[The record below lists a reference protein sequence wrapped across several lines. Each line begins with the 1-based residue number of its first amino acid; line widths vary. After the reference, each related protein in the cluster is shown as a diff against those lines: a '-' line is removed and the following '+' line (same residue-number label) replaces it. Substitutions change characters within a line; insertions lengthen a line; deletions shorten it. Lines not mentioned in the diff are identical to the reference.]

1 MPEVPP
7 LMPENPRIPRGPLW
21 ICLLAPTLMAAVST
35 GLTFALGNSLRSSSV
50 MDWLPGVLSFLSLAV
65 SIVCLIRFILILSRR
80 YATST
85 VVLLTFGYIIGQG
98 VVAFALF
105 FGACLLVMRV

>member
-1 MPEVPP
+1 MPEVPK
-7 LMPENPRIPRGPLW
+7 IPRGLLW

-50 MDWLPGVLSFLSLAV
+50 MNWLPGVLSFLSLAV

-98 VVAFALF
+98 VIAFALF